1 MVASTIEQVWGIPRT
16 SMLEQ
21 VGEFQGFRADD
32 GDLAARCRDL
42 EPHGSFRPRDQVE
55 DDPHWKQVIPYLA
68 VTCGGKLLVLRRLAS
83 QGESRL
89 HHRLSIGVGGHIN
102 PESPGP
108 RPLIVRGLLREVSE
122 ELELDSSDIPEPVV
136 VGWINDDST
145 AVGRVHLGLAC
156 RIEVSEEVGVRERDR
171 MEGTWQ
177 EIVSLSPEESAWE
190 SWSSLLIP
198 AIAVGIES
206 CTD

>member
-1 MVASTIEQVWGIPRT
+1 LEQVWGFPRKV
-16 SMLEQ
+16 MVEQ
-21 VGEFQGFRADD
+21 LGDFQGFLPEPRS
-32 GDLAARCRDL
+32 L
-42 EPHGSFRPRDQVE
+42 EPLASALEPLGYFRRRLEVE
-55 DDPHWKQVIPYLA
+55 EDESWKQVIPYLA